1 MEITFG
7 SKDDVTTSKQTS
19 KPTLKKLE
27 VGNSEILKKENEE
40 KEQTPR
46 IALDN
51 VKVNE
56 ILELCIKDLKFPRNI
71 DGKKLI
77 LVKDFDDKTKIIT
90 FGEPIGNLQKILKIK
105 ETSLDEFFSWYFVNN
120 FRKYCMELYSALPES
135 LPIYTMDEID
145 SLRIRIDFA

>member
-7 SKDDVTTSKQTS
+7 SKDDVKTS

-40 KEQTPR
+40 KKPDPR

-51 VKVNE
+51 VKLNE

-77 LVKDFDDKTKIIT
+77 LVEEFNDKTKIIT
-90 FGEPIGNLQKILKIK
+90 FNVPIGTLQKILKIK
-105 ETSLDEFFSWYFVNN
+105 ETTLGEFFSWYFVSN
-120 FRKYCMELYSALPES
+120 FRKYCKEKFKALPES
-135 LPIYTMDEID
+135 LPIYSIEEINQ
-145 SLRIRIDFA
+145 LTIRIDFA